1 MNVRHSGNRS
11 VLRCLLLRLS
21 TRPAGS
27 FTLQRH
33 NAPSPHRH
41 KRNECRRRK
50 KKKRKRNN
58 NNNNNDTHT
67 HAADKWELSGPK
79 TRQLVFRTVRRSPAH
94 TYTHGVLY
102 SASWLSAI
110 LISTSLQPKFHIAR
124 IVLVSFPS
132 TTPANPIPGHSF
144 SATHPPNRKSVP
156 TYWTNFRLH
165 GRIAQTMCQCCHS
178 YYRSKQV
185 TKSNKNRF
193 RIPLLNQTRTNNSVK
208 T

>member
-1 MNVRHSGNRS
+1 MFATLATDQYCAAFSSVCRLGRLAVLHFSG
-11 VLRCLLLRLS
+11 
-21 TRPAGS
+21 TMPPAP
-27 FTLQRH
+27 TDT
-33 NAPSPHRH
+33 NEPSAG
-41 KRNECRRRK
+41 EEERRRK
-50 KKKRKRNN
+50 KQQQQQQH
-58 NNNNNDTHT
+58 THT
-67 HAADKWELSGPK
+67 HKQPTNESGQK
-79 TRQLVFRTVRRSPAH
+79 TRQLVFRTVTRSPAH

-132 TTPANPIPGHSF
+132 TTPPDPIPGHSF

-193 RIPLLNQTRTNNSVK
+193 RY
-208 T
+208 